1 MTRWAKPVP
10 VDDATASR
18 SAAEAAQ
25 RLSELKAAHRT
36 WRAVGKQLGLG
47 AQNAML
53 ARIAKGTQ
61 RPPVSVLLALGI
73 EPPLQLVE
81 VPAGY
86 GVGRACPVCGQVHTT
101 SSCPTKRKPR
111 RKIVGLVTRVLAD
124 TVCVKCGMTAS
135 ADENTRSRAVR
146 TFEEMGWTFTESGP
160 VCPNCRETGEQ

>member
-36 WRAVGKQLGLG
+36 WRAVGEQLGLG

-61 RPPVSVLLALGI
+61 RPPASVLLALGI

-86 GVGRACPVCGQVHTT
+86 GVGKACAVCGQVHTT
-101 SSCPTKRKPR
+101 SSCPTTRKPR
-111 RKIVGLVTRVLAD
+111 RKFVGLVTRVRAG
-124 TVCVKCGMTAS
+124 VCCVRCGANAS
-135 ADENTRSRAVR
+135 ADENTRGRAVR
-146 TFEEMGWTFTESGP
+146 TFEETGWTFTESGP